1 MWMQWGVLQGAA
13 DAKPR
18 ASRICKSFTSEAAMR
33 PCELVVR
40 RIQTTSLKNKHFEY
54 GKDATKKRVPER
66 VPESPKLT

>member
-1 MWMQWGVLQGAA
+1 MWMRWGVLQGAA

-54 GKDATKKRVPER
+54 GKYATKKRVPER